1 MGLSECLNGKE
12 IEWYLPIDRMNEG
25 LGIIKPKE
33 GQRFFYSSEYLGDH
47 TENWIQI
54 NTVDKII
61 EIINDSTTQRI
72 YISNTQSL
80 STITI

>member
-12 IEWYLPIDRMNEG
+12 IASYFLIDRLNEG
-25 LGIIKPKE
+25 LGEIKPKE

-54 NTVDKII
+54 NTINNII
-61 EIINDSTTQRI
+61 AIINPLECSEIIFTED
-72 YISNTQSL
+72 
-80 STITI
+80 